1 MNAYFQELSNSLQNN
16 KLRTFLTGFSIA
28 WGIIILVVMLG
39 AGKGVENGI
48 RSMVKTSGA
57 NQMEVTMD
65 IYYTKN
71 AYAGYKE
78 GRLPFLTPAQLQ
90 YLRGVYSDRIDL
102 IEPYVQYFREATTT
116 YGSQNLQLNTRS
128 WAEQSFNKIEV
139 QRGRLFTRQEHEEGA
154 RVVLLSDDR
163 VSSLF
168 KAGEDPIGK
177 MITMMGVTFKI
188 VGTIKSPMPFFGV
201 VYLPLNTYAGLYP
214 NELVNQRH
222 FRIYPKVGQAK
233 DAQQVLD
240 HLKLTVQQMIKVDPN
255 DTSAVSME
263 SSADQAKSMD
273 MVFMGLQILLWI
285 MGVGSLSIGTIG
297 VSNIMHV
304 TVQER
309 MREIGIRKAIGA
321 KPKDIMRLVLG
332 ESLLLSIV
340 SGFVGLLIGIG
351 LIKLIDYLA
360 VVNKWGQQVMPVG
373 TGEENVMTLTL
384 FEHPEVNIGVAFGAL
399 IVLIVAG
406 VVAGYGPAKKA
417 IKIPAVVAMRDTK

>member
-1 MNAYFQELSNSLQNN
+1 
-16 KLRTFLTGFSIA
+16 
-28 WGIIILVVMLG
+28 
-39 AGKGVENGI
+39 
-48 RSMVKTSGA
+48 
-57 NQMEVTMD
+57 
-65 IYYTKN
+65 
-71 AYAGYKE
+71 
-78 GRLPFLTPAQLQ
+78 
-90 YLRGVYSDRIDL
+90 
-102 IEPYVQYFREATTT
+102 
-116 YGSQNLQLNTRS
+116 
-128 WAEQSFNKIEV
+128 
-139 QRGRLFTRQEHEEGA
+139 
-154 RVVLLSDDR
+154 
-163 VSSLF
+163 
-168 KAGEDPIGK
+168 
-177 MITMMGVTFKI
+177 
-188 VGTIKSPMPFFGV
+188 
-201 VYLPLNTYAGLYP
+201 
-214 NELVNQRH
+214 
-222 FRIYPKVGQAK
+222 
-233 DAQQVLD
+233 
-240 HLKLTVQQMIKVDPN
+240 
-255 DTSAVSME
+255 ME